1 MASPAAAPRVRT
13 ADVLGGA
20 GAEAANAEAGGPAPA
35 AAAPETFGE
44 LHLPGPL
51 TEALARCGFD
61 RPSPVQA
68 AALPPCRAG
77 GDVVVQAKAGACP
90 PSPAPQPPTDRPS
103 PGGPAVPP
111 AAAASFPRG

>member
-13 ADVLGGA
+13 ADVLGGP
-20 GAEAANAEAGGPAPA
+20 GAEAEAEAGAPGPAL
-35 AAAPETFGE
+35 AAPETFGE

-90 PSPAPQPPTDRPS
+90 PSPA
-103 PGGPAVPP
+103 
-111 AAAASFPRG
+111 